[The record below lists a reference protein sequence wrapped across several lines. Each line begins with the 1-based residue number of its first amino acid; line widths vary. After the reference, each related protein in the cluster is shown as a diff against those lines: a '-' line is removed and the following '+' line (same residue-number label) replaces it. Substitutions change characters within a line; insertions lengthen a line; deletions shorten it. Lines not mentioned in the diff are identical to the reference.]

1 MKKEDKFFSRKIGL
15 KNKIQGIFEETLSK
29 GTVSIIT
36 WLAVVMILIVVLF
49 SFVQIVMNLKP
60 NADVDS
66 LNLFEAMWQNF
77 VHVIDTG
84 ALGNDQ
90 LWGYRI
96 VSIIVTLFGV
106 LIFGALVG
114 VLTTGL
120 DNLFIEIRK
129 GKTEIVKKDFTLIL
143 GWNPTIFKIISE
155 LVISNANHKNKK
167 IVIL

>member
-36 WLAVVMILIVVLF
+36 WLAVAMILIVVLF

-96 VSIIVTLFGV
+96 VSIIVTLFVVMNEGIAMNKFQDSINYRYIV
-106 LIFGALVG
+106 WSIDIWS
-114 VLTTGL
+114 TGWGT
-120 DNLFIEIRK
+120 DNR
-129 GKTEIVKKDFTLIL
+129 
-143 GWNPTIFKIISE
+143 S
-155 LVISNANHKNKK
+155 
-167 IVIL
+167 

>member
-90 LWGYRI
+90 LWGLQDSIDYRYI
-96 VSIIVTLFGV
+96 IWSIDIWS
-106 LIFGALVG
+106 
-114 VLTTGL
+114 TGRGT
-120 DNLFIEIRK
+120 DNRS
-129 GKTEIVKKDFTLIL
+129 
-143 GWNPTIFKIISE
+143 W
-155 LVISNANHKNKK
+155 
-167 IVIL
+167 

>member
-1 MKKEDKFFSRKIGL
+1 M

-36 WLAVVMILIVVLF
+36 WLAVAMISIVVLF
-49 SFVQIVMNLKP
+49 SFIQVFMNLKP
-60 NADVDS
+60 NDNVDK

-90 LWGYRI
+90 LWEYRI

-143 GWNPTIFKIISE
+143 GCNTTI
-155 LVISNANHKNKK
+155 LKK
-167 IVIL
+167 ISQ